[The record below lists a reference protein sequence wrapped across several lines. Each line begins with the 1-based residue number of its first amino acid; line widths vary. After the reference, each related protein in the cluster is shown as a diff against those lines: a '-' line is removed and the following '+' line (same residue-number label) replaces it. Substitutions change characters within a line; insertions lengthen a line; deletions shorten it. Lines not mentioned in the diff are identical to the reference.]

1 MIYVIIFFYHTIIK
15 KCIIKGYNALL
26 TLNICYL
33 NIPAKILNNLL
44 LKYYLRPNVGP
55 TIIKGGKKQ

>member
-1 MIYVIIFFYHTIIK
+1 MIHAIIFFYHTIIK
-15 KCIIKGYNALL
+15 KSIIKGYNPLL
-26 TLNICYL
+26 ALNIYYL

-44 LKYYLRPNVGP
+44 LKYYLRSYVGP

>member
-1 MIYVIIFFYHTIIK
+1 MIHAIIFFYHAIIK

-26 TLNICYL
+26 ALNVNYL
-33 NIPAKILNNLL
+33 NIPAKIINNLL
-44 LKYYLRPNVGP
+44 LMFYLRLYVGP